1 MKKTEPRGKVFVLS
15 APSGAGK
22 TTLINKIKDKFKILE
37 ESISCTTR
45 NPREG
50 EIDGVDYFFMGK
62 DDFLEKKSHSYF
74 LETAEVHGSLYG
86 TPKHYIESKL
96 AEGSFLI
103 CDVDVQ
109 GALNIKNEFPR
120 EAVLIF
126 VLPPSMEELRRRLE
140 KRALDKKDVI
150 EKRLQNAKN
159 EISYYHYYN
168 YIIVNDKIE
177 NAESLLTS
185 ILEAEIDGSIL
196 KNIDI
201 IRRFD

>member
-1 MKKTEPRGKVFVLS
+1 
-15 APSGAGK
+15 
-22 TTLINKIKDKFKILE
+22 
-37 ESISCTTR
+37 
-45 NPREG
+45 
-50 EIDGVDYFFMGK
+50 
-62 DDFLEKKSHSYF
+62 
-74 LETAEVHGSLYG
+74 
-86 TPKHYIESKL
+86 
-96 AEGSFLI
+96 
-103 CDVDVQ
+103 
-109 GALNIKNEFPR
+109 
-120 EAVLIF
+120 
-126 VLPPSMEELRRRLE
+126 MEELRRRLE